1 MRKPLDDSGSVEEL
15 HLYDEGL
22 GPTSIALPS
31 DVDWVSLTPSEV
43 SAYGELRIL
52 LGDLDFAISV
62 LMRLLDDWRSNDITT
77 DIRDVARDDHRARWN
92 AALLAYARTFLSGV
106 GARLDPALF
115 EGDAADLH
123 AFFIRL
129 RNRHVAHSVSDFD
142 RVGVVIGLT
151 RDDPR
156 KVDGLLDYLSAE
168 QSPGKARAEELLK
181 LAGLAREELRG
192 RLVAE
197 RKRLME
203 DARSMV
209 EDLSNR
215 QHITEIPGSRY
226 GGGVRVRRT

>member
-92 AALLAYARTFLSGV
+92 AALLAYARTFLS
-106 GARLDPALF
+106 
-115 EGDAADLH
+115 
-123 AFFIRL
+123 
-129 RNRHVAHSVSDFD
+129 
-142 RVGVVIGLT
+142 
-151 RDDPR
+151 
-156 KVDGLLDYLSAE
+156 
-168 QSPGKARAEELLK
+168 
-181 LAGLAREELRG
+181 
-192 RLVAE
+192 
-197 RKRLME
+197 
-203 DARSMV
+203 
-209 EDLSNR
+209 
-215 QHITEIPGSRY
+215 
-226 GGGVRVRRT
+226 